1 MFNKKTTRRQR
12 KCFNLLTQT
21 NESQFDY
28 GEVYRHIRTNIEF
41 STVDKDITSI
51 ALTSTQPFE
60 SKTTTA
66 LNLAIIFAAKYE
78 RVLII
83 DCDLSDLRK
92 PRLHQYLNIS
102 NQTGLTNALRDY
114 SRNRFISEE
123 HFKKINDQSFAGYL
137 TVLTSGNKVP
147 NPNEILSSKT
157 FKSFISELKNTF
169 DFIIIDCPPISNVS
183 DAVPVSHAV
192 DGTVFICSAQDT
204 NRKDAM
210 NALDMLRQSNVNVI
224 GTVLTKADTY
234 HNGYGYGYG
243 YKY

>member
-1 MFNKKTTRRQR
+1 MFSKKQKKSRR
-12 KCFNLLTQT
+12 KSFNLLTQT
-21 NESQFDY
+21 NDSQFDY

-41 STVDKDITSI
+41 STVDKDISSI

-78 RVLII
+78 KVLII
-83 DCDLSDLRK
+83 DCDLRK

-114 SRNRFISEE
+114 AKTNRIDQEY
-123 HFKKINDQSFAGYL
+123 FKKITDKSFAGYL
-137 TVLTSGNKVP
+137 SVLTSGNKVP
-147 NPNEILSSKT
+147 NPNEILSSNT
-157 FKSFISELKNTF
+157 FKNFIAELKKTYN
-169 DFIIIDCPPISNVS
+169 FIIIDCPPISNVS

-192 DGTVFICSAQDT
+192 DGTLFICSCQDT
-204 NRKDAM
+204 NRKDAI
-210 NALDMLRQSNVNVI
+210 NALSMLKQSNVNVI
-224 GTVLTKADTY
+224 GSVLTKADTY

-243 YKY
+243 YKH

>member
-1 MFNKKTTRRQR
+1 MFNKKQNKHKR
-12 KCFNLLTQT
+12 KSFNLLTQT

-41 STVDKDITSI
+41 STVDNDISSI

-66 LNLAIIFAAKYE
+66 LNLSIIFAAKYE
-78 RVLII
+78 KVLII
-83 DCDLSDLRK
+83 DCDLRK
-92 PRLHQYLNIS
+92 PRLHQYLNVS
-102 NQTGLTNALRDY
+102 NQTGLTNALREY
-114 SRNRFISEE
+114 SKTNKINPE
-123 HFKKINDQSFAGYL
+123 HFKKVNDQSFAGYL

-147 NPNEILSSKT
+147 NPNEILSSNT
-157 FKSFISELKNTF
+157 FKNFIAELKNIY

-183 DAVPVSHAV
+183 DAVPISHAV
-192 DGTVFICSAQDT
+192 DGTLFICSCQDT

-210 NALDMLRQSNVNVI
+210 NALSMLKQSNVNVI

>member
-1 MFNKKTTRRQR
+1 MFNKKQNKHQR
-12 KCFNLLTQT
+12 KSFNLLTQT
-21 NESQFDY
+21 NDSQFDY

-41 STVDKDITSI
+41 STVDNEISSI

-83 DCDLSDLRK
+83 DCDLRK
-92 PRLHQYLNIS
+92 PRLHQYLNVS
-102 NQTGLTNALRDY
+102 NQTGLTNALKDY
-114 SRNRFISEE
+114 SKNKFISEE
-123 HFKKINDQSFAGYL
+123 PFKKITDASFAGYL
-137 TVLTSGNKVP
+137 TVLTSGSKVP
-147 NPNEILSSKT
+147 NPNEILSSNT
-157 FKSFISELKNTF
+157 FKNFIAELKNTF

-183 DAVPVSHAV
+183 DAVPISHAV
-192 DGTVFICSAQDT
+192 DGTLFICSCQDT
-204 NRKDAM
+204 NRKDAI
-210 NALDMLRQSNVNVI
+210 NALSILKQSNVNVI

>member
-1 MFNKKTTRRQR
+1 MFNKKTR
-12 KCFNLLTQT
+12 KQKKGFTLLTQ
-21 NESQFDY
+21 NGDSQFDY

-41 STVDKDITSI
+41 STVDNDISSI
-51 ALTSTQPFE
+51 AITSTQPFE

-78 RVLII
+78 KVLII
-83 DCDLSDLRK
+83 DCDLRK

-102 NQTGLTNALRDY
+102 NQTGLTNALRDF
-114 SRNRFISEE
+114 SKSNRIDQEY
-123 HFKKINDQSFAGYL
+123 FKRITDNSFAGYL

-147 NPNEILSSKT
+147 NPNEILGSNT
-157 FKSFISELKNTF
+157 FKNFISELKKSY

-183 DAVPVSHAV
+183 DAVPVSYAV
-192 DGTVFICSAQDT
+192 DGTLFICSCQDT

-210 NALDMLRQSNVNVI
+210 NALSMLKQSNVNII
-224 GTVLTKADTY
+224 GTVLTKADSY